1 MAELA
6 DLNVLDA
13 SNTGR
18 FPEGQSVPSLNDGA
32 RALEGL
38 LARGH
43 RDRSG
48 YTLSSGTGSAYAIL
62 TQAAYPA
69 HAAGMIF
76 MFRAHTACTA
86 TPTLTVNALAAKP
99 LRRQG
104 GGNIVVGDIGGSQQ
118 VLAAY
123 NTALDCYECIGIG
136 DGAPVAPSYTVANL
150 PAGSAGRMAFASN
163 GRKGGEG
170 AGSGTGVLVFH
181 DGSAWRAADTGSTVS
196 A

>member
-6 DLNVLDA
+6 DLFVLDA
-13 SNTGR
+13 SNSAR
-18 FPEGQSVPSLNDGA
+18 FGEGQLVPSINDGG

-38 LARGH
+38 IARGH

-62 TQAAYPA
+62 TNAAYPA
-69 HAAGMIF
+69 HATGMVF
-76 MFRAHTACTA
+76 LFRANVVCNGS
-86 TPTLTVNALAAKP
+86 PTLTVNSLSAKP

-104 GGNIVVGDIGGSQQ
+104 GGLIQAGDIAASQQ

-123 NTALDCYECIGIG
+123 NTAGDYYECIGIG
-136 DGAPVAPSYTVANL
+136 DGAPVAPPYTVASL
-150 PAGSAGRMAFASN
+150 PTGSAGRIAFATN
-163 GRKGGEG
+163 GRKNGEG
-170 AGSGTGVLVFH
+170 SGSGTGVLVFH
-181 DGSAWRAADTGSTVS
+181 DSVAWRACDTGATVS

>member
-1 MAELA
+1 MAEIA
-6 DLNVLDA
+6 DLAVNDA

-18 FPEGQSVPSLNDGA
+18 FPEGQLVPSINDGA
-32 RALEGL
+32 RALEGI
-38 LARGH
+38 LARAH

-48 YTLSSGTGSAYAIL
+48 YTLASGTGSAYAIL
-62 TQAAYPA
+62 TNAAYPA
-69 HAAGMIF
+69 HTAGMVF
-76 MFRAHTACTA
+76 LFRANVVCNA
-86 TPTLTVNALAAKP
+86 TPTITINALAAKP

-104 GGNIVVGDIGGSQQ
+104 GGTIQAGDIAANQQ

-123 NTALDCYECIGIG
+123 NTAGDYYECIGIG
-136 DGAPVAPSYTVANL
+136 DGAPVAPSYTVASL
-150 PAGSAGRMAFASN
+150 PTGSAGRIAFAAN

-181 DGSAWRAADTGSTVS
+181 DGSAWRASDTGSTVS